1 MKYTKLYIVAILLIF
16 LGCSKSEITPPGNNA
31 DANLVNTTPIPGTT
45 MKMMEGIYKLA
56 GGNSGLG
63 IQFVCKVSKY
73 RVSFFSNQDGIFMI
87 LKYGYNS
94 SDGSIQFSGF
104 YRYSEFPTQG
114 NIHFSVSATEG
125 ATDLLNGVISN
136 LKLRGLF
143 STDSLTLQYDHP
155 FSDYVT
161 KNPFMIFA
169 HHGVQTTSN
178 PPYAENSLNGVLNDE
193 NYGCTGLEY
202 DVQLTSDHV
211 PICAHDGDIN
221 TRLTQKGPLSGNW
234 DQYPFPFI
242 SEYIRLIDGQKVPS
256 VEQVLDYFVDST
268 TMQYVWLDIK
278 GDPDIFKYLEPVV
291 RNAYAKAVAQNRNV
305 TIFSG
310 LPSAD
315 VITEFNKQPTYKSN
329 NPAYAYSLP
338 LPTLAEQSLD
348 ITLETGSE
356 FFGPRY
362 SQGLLLDDVEKA
374 HGNGM
379 KVISWT
385 LNGKTLISDYLKNGK
400 FDGFI
405 SDYPAYVVYDFY
417 TMY

>member
-1 MKYTKLYIVAILLIF
+1 MKYTTLYIVATLLIF
-16 LGCSKSEITPPGNNA
+16 LGCSKSEITPPGNNEE
-31 DANLVNTTPIPGTT
+31 ANLENTSSIPATT
-45 MKMMEGIYKLA
+45 MKKMEGIYKLVD
-56 GGNSGLG
+56 GSSGLG
-63 IQFVCKVSKY
+63 SQFVCKVSKH

-87 LKYGYNS
+87 LKYGYKS

-114 NIHFSVSATEG
+114 NIQFSISATEG
-125 ATDLLNGVISN
+125 ATDLLAGVISN
-136 LKLRGLF
+136 LKLRGIF
-143 STDSLTLQYDHP
+143 SNDSLTLQYQHA
-155 FSDYVT
+155 FSTYAT
-161 KNPFMIFA
+161 NNPFMIFA

-193 NYGCTGLEY
+193 DYGNTGLEF
-202 DVQLTSDHV
+202 DVRMTSDHV
-211 PICAHDGDIN
+211 PICIHDAGIN

-234 DQYPFPFI
+234 DQYPFLFI
-242 SEYIRLIDGQKVPS
+242 SEYVRLIDGQKVPS
-256 VEQVLDYFVDST
+256 VEQVLNYFVDST
-268 TMQYVWLDIK
+268 TLKYVWLDIK
-278 GDPDIFKYLEPVV
+278 GNTDIFKYLEPVV

-338 LPTLAEQSLD
+338 LPTLAEQTID
-348 ITLETGSE
+348 IALENGSK

-362 SQGLLLDDVEKA
+362 TEGLLLDDVEKA
-374 HGNGM
+374 HNNGI

-385 LNGKTLISDYLKNGK
+385 LNSKALISDYLKNGK

-417 TMY
+417 TMF